1 MWRIT
6 DFIVRI
12 KSLINWFKVIWN
24 DKQWDSWYYEKLLLH
39 KITLQRKYIEKRGF
53 FVGYENEVKW
63 MKKCEY
69 LLTMLVE
76 YKYWL
81 DEWDNKAPS
90 ENGLDS
96 KTFNYKRL
104 IDNRELGG
112 WKDEFT
118 FLNTVS
124 KCYADVW
131 EYKARRLFWK
141 IFVWRYER
149 WWD

>member
-24 DKQWDSWYYEKLLLH
+24 DKQWDNWYYEKLLLH

-53 FVGYENEVKW
+53 FVGYENEIKW

-90 ENGLDS
+90 ENGLES
-96 KTFNYKRL
+96 KISYGIKV
-104 IDNRELGG
+104 IDN
-112 WKDEFT
+112 
-118 FLNTVS
+118 NNMN

-131 EYKARRLFWK
+131 EYKTRRLFWK